1 VLSSPVD
8 TKGMIR
14 CRELDILEKAG
25 IYERGKW
32 PAYLPDTVIL
42 DQMMNN
48 DDIMNWV
55 AQSKGVILQTI
66 GNFKHYLV
74 DVRAMR
80 KKGAKGFRLIH
91 PNKSTGT
98 HLIVP
103 ES

>member
-1 VLSSPVD
+1 MLSSPVD

-14 CRELDILEKAG
+14 CRELDILEKRG

-32 PAYLPDTVIL
+32 PAYLPDSIIL
-42 DQMMNN
+42 DQMMID

-74 DVRAMR
+74 DVRQMR
-80 KKGAKGFRLIH
+80 KKGSKGFRLIN
-91 PNKSTGT
+91 PVKRTGS